1 MNRVFCSRGFL
12 LVEVLIAIAL
22 FGLCSVYIVHAAFT
36 ANRFHSIVQDE
47 RALEADLRAVCSA
60 IARKSKDV
68 QDFEEGGEIN
78 GLAIG
83 EVKWTPE
90 IEPTNIPHLYKI
102 ILELSYEGNRD
113 LGIESGE
120 RLISQY
126 YFRTRWAQQDPERK
140 TDAKRAAEN
149 LQPEMEQLAD
159 DSERQVRPWRSL

>member
-1 MNRVFCSRGFL
+1 M
-12 LVEVLIAIAL
+12 EVLIAIAL
-22 FGLCSVYIVHAAFT
+22 FGLCSVYIVQAAFT

-60 IARKSKDV
+60 IARKSKVV
-68 QDFEEGGEIN
+68 QEFEEGGEID

-90 IEPTNIPHLYKI
+90 IEATDIPHLYKI

-120 RLISQY
+120 RLVTLY
-126 YFRTRWAQQDPERK
+126 YFRTKWAKQDPERE
-140 TDAKRAAEN
+140 TDARRAPRILSVKWSNSRMTLIGKFVLGEFDEKTSRV
-149 LQPEMEQLAD
+149 LLD
-159 DSERQVRPWRSL
+159 

>member
-1 MNRVFCSRGFL
+1 M
-12 LVEVLIAIAL
+12 EVLIAIAL

-60 IARKSKDV
+60 IARKSKVV
-68 QDFEEGGEIN
+68 QEFEEGGEID

-90 IEPTNIPHLYKI
+90 IEATDIPHLYKI

-120 RLISQY
+120 RLVSQY

-159 DSERQVRPWRSL
+159 DSDGKFALGRSL